1 MCEEFNVTIE
11 LLFVKTKWHVAK
23 CIFFQQ
29 KEKCNLVFTIPCK
42 GYSIVICCS
51 LSLSLVSGDFRLVSF
66 SIVDFR
72 HKHFCMTKP
81 TIQISR

>member
-29 KEKCNLVFTIPCK
+29 KEKCNLVFIIPCK

-51 LSLSLVSGDFRLVSF
+51 FSLSLSLSLSGEW
-66 SIVDFR
+66 
-72 HKHFCMTKP
+72 
-81 TIQISR
+81 

>member
-29 KEKCNLVFTIPCK
+29 KEKCNLV
-42 GYSIVICCS
+42 S
-51 LSLSLVSGDFRLVSF
+51 LSFSLSLVSGDFRLKFQYSRLQAQTF
-66 SIVDFR
+66 LHDQTNDPDLQ
-72 HKHFCMTKP
+72 MT
-81 TIQISR
+81 R